1 MLNGTSGIVQTN
13 MKNFLTEVQYMVDG
27 TSNKFVPALEI
38 EEILEDLLVELN
50 ASRIQHDGKNFGA
63 TKYKIKHQK
72 NQVNFM

>member
-1 MLNGTSGIVQTN
+1 
-13 MKNFLTEVQYMVDG
+13 MVDG